1 MKNLFR
7 RRRVWA
13 AAAAVVLILFV
24 LRPGASRLRLRI
36 SSSLASALG
45 RPVEIG
51 SVHLRL
57 LPRPG
62 FDLENLVVYD
72 APAFGSEPLLRA
84 PEVTAVLRL
93 TSLARGRIE
102 IARLDLTEPS
112 LNLVR
117 SDGGR
122 WNLEVLLE
130 RTAHSPLAPTAKAKS
145 EPRPAFPYIQV
156 SSGRINFKYGQE
168 KKPYGLTSAD
178 FSLWQDSEN
187 SWGVRLRA
195 QPFRSDLNLSDTGLL
210 RVNGTWQRAQSLR
223 DTPLQFSLEWDRPQL
238 GQLSKFLTGNDKGW
252 RGTVLWD
259 ATIAGTPG
267 KLQVTSDGSIR
278 DFRRYDI
285 LSGEAVNLAAH
296 CDAQYSSV
304 DHGLHQVACHAPV
317 GPGSIEVH
325 GEAGL
330 PATDDY
336 DLVFTAENVPVSAA
350 VALAQH
356 AKKNL
361 PEDLNAAGT
370 VEANF
375 SMQRTTGSAS
385 GAEFEGRGEIA
396 NLRLTSVS
404 RSADLASI
412 TFPFAITTHTPIAS
426 RHVHPSPASAVPR
439 LEFGPASLVKASSS
453 ATVNGWLT
461 RNGYLVSLAGQA
473 EVSRVLRAGRLLG
486 LPVLNTAAEGSANVD
501 LQIAG
506 SWSDSSAN
514 NLTPYLQPQVTGT
527 AKLHNV
533 GVQIRGTNRPIEISS
548 ADLQFGSDAVKVS
561 RLTLNAAHSI
571 WTGTLQLPRG
581 CGTPSA
587 CVIHFNLN
595 TDEASLSDLRQWAQP
610 NQGERPWYS
619 VLTSAGKS
627 SPSFMASLRAAGSVS
642 ANRFLVQHL
651 TATGVSANVTLD
663 AGRLKVSDLRGELLG
678 GTHRGEWE
686 ADFTSK
692 PPVYAGS
699 GTFTELSMDQLADS
713 MNDSW
718 IAGVGDAEYQIKA
731 SGVSSGDFWP
741 SADGVLQFEIRDG
754 ALPHLSLANDDDPL
768 KIDRFEGRAHLAG
781 GVLEVNDAALVS
793 ADGAFQVSGTAS
805 LSGEVSFSLKPAP
818 QVNPTSAATRA
829 YTITGTLAEPQ
840 AVPVVAPET
849 QAQLKP

>member
-1 MKNLFR
+1 M
-7 RRRVWA
+7 
-13 AAAAVVLILFV
+13 
-24 LRPGASRLRLRI
+24 RI
-36 SSSLASALG
+36 ASSLASALG

-84 PEVTAVLRL
+84 PEVTAALRL
-93 TSLARGRIE
+93 TSLMRGRIE
-102 IARLDLTEPS
+102 IARLDVTEPS

-130 RTAHSPLAPTAKAKS
+130 RSAHSPLAPTAKTKS
-145 EPRPAFPYIQV
+145 EPRPAFPYIEV

-223 DTPLQFSLEWDRPQL
+223 DTPLQFSVEWDRPQL

-252 RGTVLWD
+252 RGTVLLD

-285 LSGEAVNLAAH
+285 LSGDAVNLAAH
-296 CDAQYSSV
+296 CEAQYSSV

-330 PATDDY
+330 PASDDY

-350 VALAQH
+350 VALARH

-361 PEDLNAAGT
+361 PEDLNADGT

-375 SMQRTTGSAS
+375 SMQRTAGSPS

-412 TFPFAITTHTPIAS
+412 TFPFAMTSHSPIAS
-426 RHVHPSPASAVPR
+426 RHVHPDPGSSVPR

-461 RNGYLVSLAGQA
+461 RNGYQVSLAGQV
-473 EVSRVLRAGRLLG
+473 ELSRALRAGRLLG
-486 LPVLNTAAEGSANVD
+486 VPVLNTTAEGTANVD
-501 LQIAG
+501 VQIAG
-506 SWSDSSAN
+506 NWADSSEN
-514 NLTPYLQPQVTGT
+514 NPTPNVQPQVTGT

-561 RLTLNAAHSI
+561 RLTFSAAHSI
-571 WTGTLQLPRG
+571 WTGSMQLPRG

-587 CVIHFNLN
+587 CLIHFNLN
-595 TDEASLSDLRQWAQP
+595 TEETSLGDLRQWAQP
-610 NQGERPWYS
+610 NQGERSWYS
-619 VLTSAGKS
+619 VLTQGTTRP
-627 SPSFMASLRAAGSVS
+627 PSFMANLRAVGSLSV
-642 ANRFLVQHL
+642 NRLRVQHL
-651 TATGVSANVTLD
+651 VATRVSANVRLD
-663 AGRLKVSDLRGELLG
+663 AGKLKVADLYGELLG

-686 ADFTSK
+686 ADFTDKS
-692 PPVYAGS
+692 PSYGGS
-699 GTFTELSMDQLADS
+699 GTFTGVSMGQLADT
-713 MNDSW
+713 MNDPW
-718 IAGVGDAEYQIKA
+718 IAGVGEGKYQIRA
-731 SGVSSGDFWP
+731 SGVSSEDFWG
-741 SADGVLQFEIRDG
+741 SADSVLQFEIREG
-754 ALPHLSLANDDDPL
+754 VLPHLALASDDDPL
-768 KIDRFEGRAHLAG
+768 KIGRFQGRAHLAG
-781 GVLEVNDAALVS
+781 GVLTVNDAVL
-793 ADGAFQVSGTAS
+793 DFGHGAFQVDGSIS
-805 LSGEVSFSLKPAP
+805 LSRELDVKLRPVPLVNASGVAAPAYAVS
-818 QVNPTSAATRA
+818 
-829 YTITGTLAEPQ
+829 GTLAQPQ
-840 AVPVVAPET
+840 AVLVSGPET
-849 QAQLKP
+849 RAELKP